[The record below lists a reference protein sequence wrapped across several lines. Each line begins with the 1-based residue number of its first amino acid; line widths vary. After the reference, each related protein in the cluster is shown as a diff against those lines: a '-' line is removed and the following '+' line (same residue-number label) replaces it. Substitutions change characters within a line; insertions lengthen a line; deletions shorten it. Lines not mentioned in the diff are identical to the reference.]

1 MKKNRKGKS
10 RTEAAKKIAQLVL
23 GLVLVGLGVLAIIQ
37 GWMLLLLLSLAVIIY
52 GVGALLTW
60 FSRRKTGT
68 RSGWSL
74 AIALSSIG
82 AGIGLLLGN
91 TLGEVAIGIV
101 LIILSIWLMAAGV
114 LEVIGAIMYRKAM
127 TTSELGVQAPGSV
140 QSLVLGI
147 AMIVAGLLCLFAP
160 LVIIGIASIFF
171 VIAMFVAGARLIVAS
186 FSADA
191 LTKQEAS

>member
-10 RTEAAKKIAQLVL
+10 RTETAKKIAQLVL

-37 GWMLLLLLSLAVIIY
+37 DWMLLLLLSLAVIIY

-127 TTSELGVQAPGSV
+127 TTSELGVQAPGSI

-191 LTKQEAS
+191 LTKQEA